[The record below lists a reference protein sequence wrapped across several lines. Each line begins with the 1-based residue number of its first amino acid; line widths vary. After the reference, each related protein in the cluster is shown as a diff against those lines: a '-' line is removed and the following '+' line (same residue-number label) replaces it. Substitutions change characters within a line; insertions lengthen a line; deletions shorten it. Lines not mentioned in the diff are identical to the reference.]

1 MPTST
6 ILLAFA
12 ALALQDAGQGAG
24 AAPQQQDPPAPRS
37 PQGAGA
43 DPRQAMWPSPTAED
57 WAKPVP
63 IVWQRT
69 WDDAV
74 AMSKETGKPIMI
86 AVNMDG
92 EIASEHYAGKRYR
105 DPEVAKLFEPY
116 VSVIASVY
124 RHNPRDYDENGN
136 RIPCPRFGCVT
147 CGEHI
152 AMEPIVYEKY
162 LDETRVAPRHIMI
175 ELDGSESY
183 DIFYAFDVKSV
194 LVGIE
199 EGITARESTE
209 LPDDS
214 GDKPI
219 EALVS
224 SRRHE
229 HRVMVE
235 QRFRQAKRQEKL
247 RLLDVS
253 AQLGMQ
259 APIELLRQAI
269 FGLDVEVASKAR
281 RVLASQRSEAAIDLI
296 ARALEVPMPAEEREL
311 LIGALEAMS
320 AQFPRARSLAI
331 TLRGISGEPR
341 GPEVAKIR
349 AALAASD
356 GAKVAKTRYEVE
368 ARIESASKGAAASK
382 DPMVLAEAELLRAE
396 ATLRLAV
403 DPEAQASAGRSPAER
418 RRVTELRYA
427 DARAAATEAETLGL
441 SDWRTDAVIGLLD
454 HYSGRSAASKERIA
468 RAFERM
474 TADPAAAA
482 SETALGWTGM
492 GMLSL
497 FSAEKVRAIRAAAK
511 AKGDWP
517 KDWAADAAAA
527 FDLLAQHPLGNDR
540 HALDYHDFLVSMGAR
555 RRALEVLMSGVE
567 RFPGSEQLHARLR
580 QRVLWSR
587 GVDALE
593 ETYGRMTAA
602 ASADEVTFWHAG
614 IAHIVAGEFRRRRG
628 GPAEA
633 AKSYGR
639 AITAF
644 EEVAKR
650 APSYDGAAKHYVAI
664 AIAGQGRIAMEAG
677 ELERSADLLI
687 RAFETKPDAAGVLD
701 GLNISAVTTTR
712 FLLPQLANA
721 DQKDVEA
728 RLLAAMEKLPAKA
741 LALPDYE
748 TPPNTPAA
756 RNRDARGRQRPA
768 RGGDEGS
775 GGGQGG
781 R

>member
-1 MPTST
+1 MSTS
-6 ILLAFA
+6 ILLLAFA
-12 ALALQDAGQGAG
+12 ALAAQDAGQTGADG
-24 AAPQQQDPPAPRS
+24 SRQQDPPPPRS

-63 IVWQRT
+63 ITWQRT
-69 WDDAV
+69 WEDAV
-74 AMSKETGKPIMI
+74 AVSEETGKPIMI

-124 RHNPRDYDENGN
+124 RHNPRDHDENGN

-199 EGITARESTE
+199 EGITTRTSTE
-209 LPDDS
+209 RPDES
-214 GDKPI
+214 GDKPL

-235 QRFRQAKRQEKL
+235 QRFQQAKRQEKL
-247 RLLDVS
+247 RLLDVT
-253 AQLGMQ
+253 AELGLQ

-269 FGLDVEVASKAR
+269 FGLDVEVASRAR

-296 ARALEVPMPAEEREL
+296 ARALEVPMPEEEREL
-311 LIGALEAMS
+311 LVGALEAM
-320 AQFPRARSLAI
+320 AEQFPRARSLAI
-331 TLRGISGEPR
+331 TLRGISADER
-341 GPEVAKIR
+341 GPEVARIR
-349 AALAASD
+349 AVLAASD
-356 GAKVAKTRYEVE
+356 GSKIAKSRYEVE
-368 ARIESASKGAAASK
+368 ARIERAADRAARSADPLVLAAAE
-382 DPMVLAEAELLRAE
+382 LARAE

-403 DPEAQASAGRSPAER
+403 DPEAQASAGRSPAEQ
-418 RRVTELRYA
+418 RRVTGLRFA
-427 DARAAATEAETLGL
+427 DSRAAAMEAEKLGL
-441 SDWRTDAVIGLLD
+441 SDWRTDAVIGLVD
-454 HYSGRSAASKERIA
+454 HYTGDAGASKERIA

-474 TADPAAAA
+474 SADPSAAA

-497 FSAEKVRAIRAAAK
+497 FAGERVRAIQAAAR
-511 AKGDWP
+511 ARTDWP
-517 KDWAADAAAA
+517 RSWAADASAA
-527 FDLLAQHPLGNDR
+527 FDLLAQHPLGNDK
-540 HALDYHDFLVSMGAR
+540 HALDHHDFLTSMGAR
-555 RRALEVLMSGVE
+555 RRALEVLMEGVQ

-587 GVDALE
+587 GVDSLE

-614 IAHIVAGEFRRRRG
+614 IAHIVAGEYRRRRG

-633 AKSYGR
+633 AQSYDR
-639 AITAF
+639 AIAAF

-650 APSYDGAAKHYVAI
+650 APGYRDAAAHYVAI
-664 AIAGQGRIAMEAG
+664 SIAGQGRIAMEAG
-677 ELERSADLLI
+677 ELAKSADLLI
-687 RAFETKPDAAGVLD
+687 KAFEARPVAAGVLD
-701 GLNISAVTTTR
+701 GLNVSAVTTTR
-712 FLLPQLANA
+712 FLLPQLASA
-721 DQKDVEA
+721 GQKDVEA
-728 RLLAAMEKLPAKA
+728 RLLAAMEKLPAEA
-741 LALPDYE
+741 LALPEYE

-756 RNRDARGRQRPA
+756 RNRDARGRQRPP
-768 RGGDEGS
+768 RGEGRRGS
-775 GGGQGG
+775 DG
-781 R
+781 

>member
-1 MPTST
+1 MSTTT
-6 ILLAFA
+6 ILVAFA
-12 ALALQDAGQGAG
+12 ALALQDAGQSGSDQ
-24 AAPQQQDPPAPRS
+24 PQQQDPAPPRS

-63 IVWQRT
+63 ITWQRT
-69 WDDAV
+69 WEDAV
-74 AMSKETGKPIMI
+74 AVSRETGKPIMI

-124 RHNPRDYDENGN
+124 RHNPRDHDENGN

-162 LDETRVAPRHIMI
+162 LDETRVAPRHIMV

-199 EGITARESTE
+199 EGITTRTSTE

-214 GDKPI
+214 GDRPL
-219 EALVS
+219 EALVA

-229 HRVMVE
+229 HRMMVE

-247 RLLDVS
+247 HLLDVS
-253 AQLGMQ
+253 AELGLQ
-259 APIELLRQAI
+259 APLELLRQAI
-269 FGLDVEVASKAR
+269 FGLDLEVASRAR
-281 RVLASQRSEAAIDLI
+281 KVLATQRSEAAIDLI
-296 ARALEVPMPAEEREL
+296 ARALEVPMPEEEREL
-311 LIGALEAMS
+311 LIGALEAM
-320 AQFPRARSLAI
+320 AEQFARARSLAI
-331 TLRGISGEPR
+331 TLRGISAEAR
-341 GPEVAKIR
+341 GPEVERIR
-349 AALAASD
+349 AVLAASD
-356 GAKVAKTRYEVE
+356 GSKSARSRYEVE
-368 ARIESASKGAAASK
+368 ARIERAAERAARSVDPLVLAAAE
-382 DPMVLAEAELLRAE
+382 LARAE

-403 DPEAQASAGRSPAER
+403 DPEAQVSAGRSIAER
-418 RRVTELRYA
+418 RRVTELRFE
-427 DARAAATEAETLGL
+427 DAMSAAMEAERLGL
-441 SDWRTDAVIGLLD
+441 SDWRTDAVIGLVA
-454 HYSGRSAASKERIA
+454 HYSGRATAAKERIA
-468 RAFERM
+468 RSFERM
-474 TADPAAAA
+474 SADPSASA

-497 FSAEKVRAIRAAAK
+497 FAGERVRAIRAAAR
-511 AKGDWP
+511 AKTDWP
-517 KDWAADAAAA
+517 RSWAADASAA
-527 FDLLAQHPLGNDR
+527 FDLLGQHPLGNDR
-540 HALDYHDFLVSMGAR
+540 HALDHHDFLVSMGAR
-555 RRALEVLMSGVE
+555 RRALEVLREGVQ
-567 RFPGSEQLHARLR
+567 RFPSSEQLHGRLR

-602 ASADEVTFWHAG
+602 PSADEVTFWHAG
-614 IAHIVAGEFRRRRG
+614 LAYIVAGEYRRRRG
-628 GPAEA
+628 GPAA
-633 AKSYGR
+633 ASSSYDR
-639 AITAF
+639 AISSF
-644 EEVAKR
+644 EEVAER
-650 APSYDGAAKHYVAI
+650 APDYRDAAAHYVSI
-664 AIAGQGRIAMEAG
+664 SIAGQARIAMEAG
-677 ELERSADLLI
+677 ELEKAANLLI
-687 RAFETKPDAAGVLD
+687 DAFEAWPDAAGVLD
-701 GLNISAVTTTR
+701 GLNVSAVTTTR
-712 FLLPQLANA
+712 FLLPQLSAA
-721 DQKDVEA
+721 GKKDVEA

-741 LALPDYE
+741 LELPEYE

-768 RGGDEGS
+768 RN
-775 GGGQGG
+775 QGG
-781 R
+781 RGGG